1 MSADQQTGE
10 SYWKTGG
17 SYWQINR
24 LCRQVVSESRGKELG
39 MKLNLK
45 LKRIG
50 TVLVTTILM
59 TAALGKPCTADTGS
73 PVIDPEKTGSLTIY
87 KISENNGN
95 VYEGNGKAN
104 EAFANR
110 GIPGAMF
117 EIVKIADISM
127 GADDTNG
134 VSGGFT
140 GLDRGF
146 IDACGTCGIGV
157 TADLPGQNACWYTEK
172 LMNSLQNV
180 MATTSLQDST
190 PGDEVL
196 RSYVSSKSTK
206 KQLGPTD
213 NTGKTG
219 ISGLPLGLYLV
230 AEVSAASG
238 SGSESTQSSGNLSS
252 PFLVSLPM
260 SAGDDND
267 SNTYWMYDVTVYPK
281 VPNITVPKYI
291 VDDDG
296 ETLRETADYEIGE
309 TVHQIIAP
317 SIPVVGT
324 GENKG
329 YEKYVVTD
337 EMEKGLSVSE
347 VTSVKLGPWV
357 ADPTSTAA
365 FSNFTKLTKG
375 TDYAVF
381 KNDGTDELTSNNAS
395 GTKKFRVELLP
406 DGLAK
411 LKGLNQ
417 CGQLVVFFD
426 AVVTGEADA
435 GNGSPNVNTPTLTA
449 KQTGGPAVT
458 FTGNSPAVYTYR
470 LNIDKVGVS
479 DYSKVSFSV
488 SRGDTQLQFIKES
501 DGVYHLFDH
510 DTDNVGNAKTAVIP
524 DSGGHLA
531 VKGLDSDTYKITE
544 QSTQSGRELLKS
556 AFEVTLTGKTP
567 VNGELQEAR
576 LSVGTMSTTLT
587 IEQGTASMQV
597 QNRSALVLRTGGS
610 GVVLIYI
617 GAIGLF
623 GIALVLT
630 VMKAGRKEK

>member
-1 MSADQQTGE
+1 
-10 SYWKTGG
+10 
-17 SYWQINR
+17 
-24 LCRQVVSESRGKELG
+24 

-213 NTGKTG
+213 NTGKAE

-329 YEKYVVTD
+329 YEKYVVAD
-337 EMEKGLSVSE
+337 KMEKGLSVSE

>member
-1 MSADQQTGE
+1 
-10 SYWKTGG
+10 
-17 SYWQINR
+17 
-24 LCRQVVSESRGKELG
+24 

-110 GIPGAMF
+110 VIPGAMF

-531 VKGLDSDTYKITE
+531 LKGLDSDTYKITE

>member
-140 GLDRGF
+140 GLDSDLNMLFATYG
-146 IDACGTCGIGV
+146 IDIKMEGTGSNRYL
-157 TADLPGQNACWYTEK
+157 TTEK
-172 LMNSLQNV
+172 IMQGFQDLLSISTNSASGEDIV
-180 MATTSLQDST
+180 
-190 PGDEVL
+190 

-213 NTGKTG
+213 NTGKAE

-337 EMEKGLSVSE
+337 KMEKGLSVSE

-531 VKGLDSDTYKITE
+531 LKGLDSDTYKITE

-610 GVVLIYI
+610 GVVLIY
-617 GAIGLF
+617 LF

>member
-1 MSADQQTGE
+1 
-10 SYWKTGG
+10 
-17 SYWQINR
+17 
-24 LCRQVVSESRGKELG
+24 

-140 GLDRGF
+140 GLESDF
-146 IDACGTCGIGV
+146 FSLCTDNGV
-157 TADLPGQNACWYTEK
+157 TIEMEGTGSNRHWTTERIMQGFQDLLSIST
-172 LMNSLQNV
+172 NSASGEDRV
-180 MATTSLQDST
+180 
-190 PGDEVL
+190 

-213 NTGKTG
+213 NTGKAE

-324 GENKG
+324 GQKKG
-329 YEKYVVTD
+329 YAEYIVSD
-337 EMEKGLSVSE
+337 EMEQGLSVSA
-347 VTSVKLGPWV
+347 VTAVMLGPWV
-357 ADPTSTAA
+357 AELTSTDA
-365 FSNFTKLTKG
+365 FGGFTTLTEG
-375 TDYAVF
+375 TDYAIF
-381 KNDGTDELTSNNAS
+381 KNDGTDELTSSNAS

-406 DGLAK
+406 AGLTKINAMD
-411 LKGLNQ
+411 Q

-426 AVVTGEADA
+426 SIVTGKADA

-449 KQTGGPAVT
+449 KPKEGPAVT

-470 LNIDKVGVS
+470 LNIDKVGVA
-479 DYSKVSFSV
+479 DFSKVSFSV
-488 SRGDTQLQFIKES
+488 SRGDTQLQFVKES
-501 DGVYHLFDH
+501 GGDGVYHPFDH
-510 DTDNVGNAKTAVIP
+510 DTDNVNQAVTAVIP
-524 DSGGHLA
+524 DSQGHIVL
-531 VKGLDSDTYKITE
+531 KGLDSETYKITE
-544 QSTQSGRELLKS
+544 QSTQSGHELLKS
-556 AFEVTLTGKTP
+556 AFEVTLTGKNP
-567 VNGELQEAR
+567 VNGELQEAT
-576 LSVGTMSTTLT
+576 LSAGGMNTTLT
-587 IEQGTASMQV
+587 VNQGTASMKV

-610 GVVLIYI
+610 GVVMIYI
-617 GAIGLF
+617 GAIALF

>member
-17 SYWQINR
+17 SYWQISR

-365 FSNFTKLTKG
+365 FSNFPKLTKG

-449 KQTGGPAVT
+449 KPKEGPAVT

-470 LNIDKVGVS
+470 LNIDKVGVT
-479 DYSKVSFSV
+479 DFSKVSFSV

-531 VKGLDSDTYKITE
+531 LKGLDSDTYKITE

-556 AFEVTLTGKTP
+556 AFEVTLTGKNP

>member
-140 GLDRGF
+140 GLESDF
-146 IDACGTCGIGV
+146 FSLCTDNGV
-157 TADLPGQNACWYTEK
+157 TIEMEGTGSNRHWTTERIMQGFQE
-172 LMNSLQNV
+172 LLSISTNSASGEDIV
-180 MATTSLQDST
+180 
-190 PGDEVL
+190 

-213 NTGKTG
+213 NTGKAE

>member
-127 GADDTNG
+127 GAVDTNG

-329 YEKYVVTD
+329 YEKYVVAD
-337 EMEKGLSVSE
+337 KMEKGLSVSE

-406 DGLAK
+406 DGLEK

-531 VKGLDSDTYKITE
+531 LKGLDSDTYKITE

-556 AFEVTLTGKTP
+556 AFEVTLTGKNP

>member
-1 MSADQQTGE
+1 
-10 SYWKTGG
+10 
-17 SYWQINR
+17 
-24 LCRQVVSESRGKELG
+24 

>member
-1 MSADQQTGE
+1 
-10 SYWKTGG
+10 
-17 SYWQINR
+17 
-24 LCRQVVSESRGKELG
+24 

-140 GLDRGF
+140 GLESDF
-146 IDACGTCGIGV
+146 FSLCTDNGV
-157 TADLPGQNACWYTEK
+157 TIEMEGTGSNRHWTTERIMQGFQE
-172 LMNSLQNV
+172 LLSISTNSASGEDIV
-180 MATTSLQDST
+180 
-190 PGDEVL
+190 

-213 NTGKTG
+213 NTGKAE
-219 ISGLPLGLYLV
+219 ISGLP
-230 AEVSAASG
+230 
-238 SGSESTQSSGNLSS
+238 GNLSS

-324 GENKG
+324 GQKKG
-329 YEKYVVTD
+329 YAEYIVSD
-337 EMEKGLSVSE
+337 EMEQGLSVSA
-347 VTSVKLGPWV
+347 VTAVMLGPWV
-357 ADPTSTAA
+357 AELTSTDA
-365 FSNFTKLTKG
+365 FGGFTTLTEG
-375 TDYAVF
+375 TDYAIF
-381 KNDGTDELTSNNAS
+381 KNDGTDELTSSNAS

-406 DGLAK
+406 AGLTKINAMD
-411 LKGLNQ
+411 Q

-426 AVVTGEADA
+426 SVVTGKADA

-531 VKGLDSDTYKITE
+531 LKGLDSDTYKITE

-556 AFEVTLTGKTP
+556 AFEVTLTGKNP

>member
-1 MSADQQTGE
+1 M
-10 SYWKTGG
+10 K
-17 SYWQINR
+17 
-24 LCRQVVSESRGKELG
+24 L
-39 MKLNLK
+39 KLNLK

-140 GLDRGF
+140 GLESYFFSLCTDN
-146 IDACGTCGIGV
+146 GV
-157 TADLPGQNACWYTEK
+157 TIEMEGTGSNRHWTTERIMQGFQDLLSIST
-172 LMNSLQNV
+172 NSASGEDIV
-180 MATTSLQDST
+180 
-190 PGDEVL
+190 

-213 NTGKTG
+213 NTGKAE

-531 VKGLDSDTYKITE
+531 LKGLDSDTYKITE

-556 AFEVTLTGKTP
+556 AFEVTLTGKNP